1 MSSNRQN
8 KKLGQVFLKD
18 PTIID
23 AVLDYCKVQK
33 QETLVEIGCGDG
45 ILTKKLLPLCDQ
57 LFVYEIDPF
66 FIEQTQKATGNPSHL
81 QFIQGDVIKL
91 GLKEGAK
98 TPFSLIANIP
108 YQISAPLME
117 ELSNHKETLKE
128 SILMLQAE
136 FAEKLSAIPSTK
148 AYSRI
153 SIFTHYHFD
162 VETILHVPKTEFHP
176 VPKVDSTVVRLIPR
190 KKPPFTVDEKLFFT
204 LIKTAFFARRKTLQ
218 NCLQKA
224 PFLRLKEGFSQTP
237 FLRTHPKIRGE
248 ALSLDDFYTLYTELL
263 PFIEKKE

>member
-1 MSSNRQN
+1 MGGKRQN

-18 PTIID
+18 PTLID
-23 AVLDYCKVQK
+23 AVLEYCKVQK
-33 QETLVEIGCGDG
+33 QETMIEIGCGDG
-45 ILTKKLLPLCDQ
+45 ILTKKLLPLCEK

-66 FIEQTQKATGNPSHL
+66 FIEETKKATGNPSHL
-81 QFIQGDVIKL
+81 TFIEGDVIKL
-91 GLKEGAK
+91 GLKDNSQS
-98 TPFSLIANIP
+98 PFSLIANIP

-117 ELSNHKETLKE
+117 ELSHHQNTLKE
-128 SILMLQAE
+128 AILMLQAE
-136 FAEKLSAIPSTK
+136 FAEKLYAKPSTK

-153 SIFTHYHFD
+153 SVFVQYHFE
-162 VETILHVPKTEFHP
+162 VEAILQVPKTEFYP
-176 VPKVDSTVVRLIPR
+176 VPKVDSAVVRLIPR
-190 KKPPFTVDEKLFFT
+190 KKPPFTVDESLFFT

-224 PFLRLKEGFSQTP
+224 PFLKLKDGFLETP
-237 FLRTHPKIRGE
+237 FLHSHPKIRGE